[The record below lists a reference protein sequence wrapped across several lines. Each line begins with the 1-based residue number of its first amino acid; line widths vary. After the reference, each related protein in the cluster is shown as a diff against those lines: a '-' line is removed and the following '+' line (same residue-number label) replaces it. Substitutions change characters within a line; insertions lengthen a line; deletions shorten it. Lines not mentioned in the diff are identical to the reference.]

1 MKTYTFEVVI
11 EEDEWLDER
20 IKDPVWQG
28 YIPTLVHQGASSWG
42 YTQKEALKNL
52 KDAVDLLIESLLAHG
67 EEHLLE
73 SIVQR
78 EKEIASESCSHIQV
92 SEVPLIAVTL

>member
-20 IKDPVWQG
+20 IKDPVWRA
-28 YIPTLVHQGASSWG
+28 YIPALVHQGASSWG

-52 KDAVDLLIESLLAHG
+52 QDAVDLLFEYLSEQEADINLDSLLRHP
-67 EEHLLE
+67 EEG
-73 SIVQR
+73 S
-78 EKEIASESCSHIQV
+78 SESCSQIQV
-92 SEVPLIAVTL
+92 SDVPLITVTI

>member
-20 IKDPVWQG
+20 IKDPVWRA
-28 YIPTLVHQGASSWG
+28 YIPTLVPQGASSWG

-52 KDAVDLLIESLLAHG
+52 KDAVDLLIESLLEHG

-73 SIVQR
+73 SIVQH
-78 EKEIASESCSHIQV
+78 EKEIVSDPCSPIRV
-92 SEVPLIAVTL
+92 SDVPLIAVTV

>member
-20 IKDPVWQG
+20 IKDPVWRA
-28 YIPTLVHQGASSWG
+28 YIPSLVHQGASSWG

-52 KDAVDLLIESLLAHG
+52 QDAVDLLFEYLSEQEEEINLDSLLRHP
-67 EEHLLE
+67 EEG
-73 SIVQR
+73 S
-78 EKEIASESCSHIQV
+78 SESCSQIQV
-92 SEVPLIAVTL
+92 SDVPLIAITV

>member
-1 MKTYTFEVVI
+1 MKTYTFEGII

-20 IKDPVWQG
+20 IKDPVWRA
-28 YIPTLVHQGASSWG
+28 YIPTLAHQGASSWR

-52 KDAVDLLIESLLAHG
+52 QDAVDLIIESLLAHD

-73 SIVQR
+73 SIVQH
-78 EKEIASESCSHIQV
+78 EKKVASEPCSHIRV
-92 SEVPLIAVTL
+92 SNVPLIAVTI

>member
-11 EEDEWLDER
+11 EEDEWLDDR
-20 IKDPVWQG
+20 IKDPVWRA

-52 KDAVDLLIESLLAHG
+52 QDAVDLLIESLLEHG
-67 EEHLLE
+67 EEHLFE
-73 SIVQR
+73 SIVQH
-78 EKEIASESCSHIQV
+78 EKEITSKTCSHIQV
-92 SEVPLIAVTL
+92 SDVPLIAVTI

>member
-1 MKTYTFEVVI
+1 MKTYTFEVII

-20 IKDPVWQG
+20 IKDPVWRA

-52 KDAVDLLIESLLAHG
+52 QDAVDLLIESLLEHG

-73 SIVQR
+73 SIVQH
-78 EKEIASESCSHIQV
+78 EKEITSKPCSHIRV
-92 SEVPLIAVTL
+92 SDVPLIAVTI

>member
-20 IKDPVWQG
+20 IKDPVWRA
-28 YIPTLVHQGASSWG
+28 YIPSLVHQGASSCG
-42 YTQKEALKNL
+42 YTEKEALKNL
-52 KDAVDLLIESLLAHG
+52 QGAVDLLIESLLAHG

-78 EKEIASESCSHIQV
+78 EKKLLLNPAPTFRSAMY
-92 SEVPLIAVTL
+92 L

>member
-1 MKTYTFEVVI
+1 MKTYTFQVVI

-20 IKDPVWQG
+20 IKDPVWRA
-28 YIPTLVHQGASSWG
+28 YVPSLVHQGASSWG

-52 KDAVDLLIESLLAHG
+52 QDAVDLLIESLLEHS
-67 EEHLLE
+67 EEYLLE

-78 EKEIASESCSHIQV
+78 EKEITSEPCSRIQV
-92 SEVPLIAVTL
+92 SDVPLIAVTI

>member
-20 IKDPVWQG
+20 IKDPVWRA
-28 YIPTLVHQGASSWG
+28 YIPSLVHQGASSWG

-52 KDAVDLLIESLLAHG
+52 QDAVDLLIESLLEHG

-73 SIVQR
+73 SIVQH
-78 EKEIASESCSHIQV
+78 EEENSSEPCSHIQV
-92 SEVPLIAVTL
+92 SDIPLIAVTI

>member
-20 IKDPVWQG
+20 IKDPVWRT
-28 YIPTLVHQGASSWG
+28 YIPSLVHQGASSWG

-52 KDAVDLLIESLLAHG
+52 QDAVDLLFEYLSEQKEEINLDSLLRHP
-67 EEHLLE
+67 EEG
-73 SIVQR
+73 S
-78 EKEIASESCSHIQV
+78 SESCSQIQV
-92 SEVPLIAVTL
+92 SDVPLITVTI